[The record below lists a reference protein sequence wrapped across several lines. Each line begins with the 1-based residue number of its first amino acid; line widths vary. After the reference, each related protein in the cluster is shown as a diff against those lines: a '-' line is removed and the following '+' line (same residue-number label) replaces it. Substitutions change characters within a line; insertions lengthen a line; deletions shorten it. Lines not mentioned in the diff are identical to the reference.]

1 MAYSI
6 TFLQPSFS
14 FASMASLL
22 RANSYVPLVF
32 PMGILPLKPL
42 PITLL
47 WVRVSSTP
55 STWPANVVSSY
66 VKVFKGQI
74 RHCVTSSS
82 LYLHLHSPLVSV
94 GPNNIFLRIFISKGS
109 IFFANFPHFTN
120 FPLVPLLCDYSDNEI
135 CVFSLFLHKENPL
148 VSDKHTITKIS
159 VYLGYI
165 PII

>member
-1 MAYSI
+1 MVYSI

-22 RANSYVPLVF
+22 RANSYLPLVF
-32 PMGILPLKPL
+32 PTGLLPLKPV

-55 STWPANVVSSY
+55 STWPANVVSSD
-66 VKVFKGQI
+66 VKMFKGQS
-74 RHCVTSSS
+74 RHCFTISS

-94 GPNNIFLRIFISKGS
+94 GPNNIFLRIFISKES
-109 IFFANFPHFTN
+109 IFFANIPRFTN

-148 VSDKHTITKIS
+148 VSEKHTITKIF
-159 VYLGYI
+159 VYLDYI
-165 PII
+165 SII